1 VVAAEKTQREMIRKA
16 IDELS
21 AENLKQV
28 GDYIAYLRYKEE
40 HEMDWFERLY
50 ELFAPVR
57 EAAEAMS
64 EEEINQAIDEA
75 IAEVRRERET

>member
-1 VVAAEKTQREMIRKA
+1 MVAADKTQREIIRKA

-21 AENLKQV
+21 PENLKQV
-28 GDYIAYLRYKEE
+28 GDFIAYLRYKED

-57 EAAEAMS
+57 EASEAMS
-64 EEEINQAIDEA
+64 EEEINQVIDEA
-75 IAEVRRERET
+75 IAEVRRERKT